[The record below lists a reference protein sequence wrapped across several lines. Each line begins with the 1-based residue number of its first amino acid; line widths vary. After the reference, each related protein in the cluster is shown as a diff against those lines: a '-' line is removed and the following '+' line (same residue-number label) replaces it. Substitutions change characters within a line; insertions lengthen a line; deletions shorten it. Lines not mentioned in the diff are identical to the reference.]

1 MITNYIS
8 RAEAD
13 ELCDELIR
21 QFMGEDDHDLCVDID
36 CFVGGFLGCPV
47 VYENF
52 AEDDPDKIGFASDG
66 VQPLRVRMN
75 GRIQDQV
82 YPRRTIV
89 LDRVLLNPGEEYRR
103 RFTLAHEAG
112 HIIASR
118 IDPNIRSGFHRVHDE
133 CRMYTAE
140 ELRQRLSIAEWQ
152 ANVIAAAL
160 LMPRFIIKDAL
171 VRFNGGRRLPVYG
184 SNIFAVREKVILQ
197 KMAKSL
203 GVSHTALIIRLRD
216 LDALKYHDLSE
227 FINKELRPGGVIA

>member
-1 MITNYIS
+1 MTNYIS
-8 RAEAD
+8 RVEAD

-21 QFMGEDDHDLCVDID
+21 QFMGDTDHELCVDID
-36 CFVGGFLGCPV
+36 CFVTHYLRCPV

-52 AEDDPDKIGFASDG
+52 AEDDPDKIGFACDG
-66 VQPLRVRMN
+66 VQPLRVRTN
-75 GRIQDQV
+75 GRTLEQV
-82 YPRRTIV
+82 YPQRTIV

-103 RFTLAHEAG
+103 RFTIAHEAG

-118 IDPNIRSGFHRVHDE
+118 MDPNVHAGFHRVHDE
-133 CRMYTAE
+133 CRLYTAE
-140 ELRQRLSIAEWQ
+140 ELRQRLNIAEWQ

-160 LMPRFIIKDAL
+160 LMPRFIVKDAL
-171 VRFNGGRRLPVYG
+171 VQFNGGRRLPVYG

-227 FINKELRPGGVIA
+227 FIDKELRPGGVMM

>member
-1 MITNYIS
+1 MTNYIS

-21 QFMGEDDHDLCVDID
+21 QFMGDTDHELCVDID
-36 CFVGGFLGCPV
+36 CFVTHYLRCPV

-66 VQPLRVRMN
+66 VQPLRVRTN
-75 GRIQDQV
+75 GRTLEQV
-82 YPRRTIV
+82 YPQRTIV

-103 RFTLAHEAG
+103 RFTIAHEAG

-118 IDPNIRSGFHRVHDE
+118 MDPNVHAGFHRVHDE
-133 CRMYTAE
+133 CRLYTAE
-140 ELRQRLSIAEWQ
+140 ELRQRLNIAEWQ
-152 ANVIAAAL
+152 ANVIADAL
-160 LMPRFIIKDAL
+160 LMPRFIVKDAL
-171 VRFNGGRRLPVYG
+171 VQFNGGRRLPVYG
-184 SNIFAVREKVILQ
+184 SNIFAIREKVILQ

-227 FINKELRPGGVIA
+227 FIDKELRPGGVMM

>member
-1 MITNYIS
+1 MTNYIS
-8 RAEAD
+8 RVEAD

-21 QFMGEDDHDLCVDID
+21 QFMGDTDHELCVDID
-36 CFVGGFLGCPV
+36 CFVTHYLRCPV

-66 VQPLRVRMN
+66 VQPLRVRTN
-75 GRIQDQV
+75 GRTLEQV
-82 YPRRTIV
+82 YPQRTIV

-103 RFTLAHEAG
+103 RFTIAHEAG

-118 IDPNIRSGFHRVHDE
+118 MDPNVHAGFHCVHDE
-133 CRMYTAE
+133 CRLYTAE

-160 LMPRFIIKDAL
+160 LMPRFIVKDAL
-171 VRFNGGRRLPVYG
+171 VQFNGGRRLPVYG

-227 FINKELRPGGVIA
+227 FIDKELRPGGVMM

>member
-1 MITNYIS
+1 MTNYIS

-21 QFMGEDDHDLCVDID
+21 QFIGDAEHDLCVDID
-36 CFVGGFLGCPV
+36 CFVTHFLCCPV

-66 VQPLRVRMN
+66 IQPLRVSMN
-75 GRIQDQV
+75 GRVLEQV
-82 YPRRTIV
+82 YPKRTIV
-89 LDRVLLNPGEEYRR
+89 LDRVLLHPGEEYRR

-112 HIIASR
+112 HIIAAR
-118 IDPNIRSGFHRVHDE
+118 RDPNVQASFHRVHDE
-133 CRMYTAE
+133 CRLYTAE

-160 LMPRFIIKDAL
+160 LMPRFIVKDAL

-197 KMAKSL
+197 KMARSL
-203 GVSHTALIIRLRD
+203 EVSHTALIIRLRD

-227 FINKELRPGGVIA
+227 FIDKELRPGGVMM

>member
-1 MITNYIS
+1 MTNYIS

-21 QFMGEDDHDLCVDID
+21 QFMGDTDHELCVDID
-36 CFVGGFLGCPV
+36 CFVTHYLRCPV

-66 VQPLRVRMN
+66 VQPLRVRTN
-75 GRIQDQV
+75 GRTLEQV
-82 YPRRTIV
+82 YPQRTIV

-103 RFTLAHEAG
+103 RFTIAHEAG

-118 IDPNIRSGFHRVHDE
+118 MDPNVHAGFHRVHDE
-133 CRMYTAE
+133 CRLYTAE
-140 ELRQRLSIAEWQ
+140 ELRQRLNIAEWQ

-160 LMPRFIIKDAL
+160 LMPRFIVKDAL
-171 VRFNGGRRLPVYG
+171 VQFNGGRRLPVYG

-227 FINKELRPGGVIA
+227 FIDKELRSGGVMM

>member
-1 MITNYIS
+1 MTNYIS
-8 RAEAD
+8 RVEAD

-21 QFMGEDDHDLCVDID
+21 QFMGDTDHELCVDID
-36 CFVGGFLGCPV
+36 CFVTHYLRCPV

-66 VQPLRVRMN
+66 VQPLRVRTN
-75 GRIQDQV
+75 GRTLEQV
-82 YPRRTIV
+82 YPQRTIV
-89 LDRVLLNPGEEYRR
+89 LDRGLLKPGEEYRR
-103 RFTLAHEAG
+103 RFTIAHEAG

-118 IDPNIRSGFHRVHDE
+118 MDPNVHAGFHCVHDE
-133 CRMYTAE
+133 CRLYTAE

-160 LMPRFIIKDAL
+160 LMPRFIVKDAL
-171 VRFNGGRRLPVYG
+171 VQFNGGRRLPVYG

-227 FINKELRPGGVIA
+227 FIDKELRPGGVMM

>member
-1 MITNYIS
+1 MTNYIS

-13 ELCDELIR
+13 ELCEELIR
-21 QFMGEDDHDLCVDID
+21 QFMGDTDHELCVDID
-36 CFVGGFLGCPV
+36 CFVTHYLRCPV

-66 VQPLRVRMN
+66 VQPLRVRTN
-75 GRIQDQV
+75 GRTLEQV
-82 YPRRTIV
+82 YPQRTIV

-103 RFTLAHEAG
+103 RFTIAHEAG

-118 IDPNIRSGFHRVHDE
+118 MDPNVHAGFHRVHDE
-133 CRMYTAE
+133 CRLYTAE
-140 ELRQRLSIAEWQ
+140 ELRQRLNIAEWQ

-160 LMPRFIIKDAL
+160 LMPRFIVKDAL
-171 VRFNGGRRLPVYG
+171 VQFNGGRRLPVYG
-184 SNIFAVREKVILQ
+184 SNIFTVREKVILQ

-227 FINKELRPGGVIA
+227 FIDKELRPGGVMM